1 MNDEEKEKE
10 KEEEEVEEEEEREE
24 MMEKELEEEITSILH
39 YSTCS
44 NAAKLYSCLRQ
55 LFLSCEQG

>member
-1 MNDEEKEKE
+1 MNDKEEKE
-10 KEEEEVEEEEEREE
+10 KEEEEVEEEEDREE
-24 MMEKELEEEITSILH
+24 MVEKEELKEEITSILQ

-55 LFLSCEQG
+55 LFLSSEEE